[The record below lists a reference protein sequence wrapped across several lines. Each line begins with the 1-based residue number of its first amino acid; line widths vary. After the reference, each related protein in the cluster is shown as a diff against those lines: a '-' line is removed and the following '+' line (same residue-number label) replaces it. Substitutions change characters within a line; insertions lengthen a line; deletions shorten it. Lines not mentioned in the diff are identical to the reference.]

1 MLNINISIKIAEV
14 SQKIL
19 LNRNKDHH
27 LVFFRGTG
35 GFWSSHGF
43 QGERKGD
50 QSSAYA
56 FSTNVLFEQENVI
69 FIEEGS
75 PLRAILLHAAIPQMK
90 INRTVPYK
98 VRWIIVLSTFPT
110 IIQDKRIVV
119 VTCSTDFAQMYIL
132 EAEIVPSTNKRV
144 YRCECYGNQ
153 GSVGTIFKKYSM
165 HHALMA
171 MSLDNMKVTHHLLP
185 YMKKTIPWTSGWG
198 QAILTK

>member
-27 LVFFRGTG
+27 LVFFSEKSSWNLKNVQEPLIIYMLERGEKG
-35 GFWSSHGF
+35 AGRFWSSHGF

-75 PLRAILLHAAIPQMK
+75 PLRAILFHAAIPQMK
-90 INRTVPYK
+90 IKRTVPYK
-98 VRWIIVLSTFPT
+98 VR
-110 IIQDKRIVV
+110 
-119 VTCSTDFAQMYIL
+119 
-132 EAEIVPSTNKRV
+132 
-144 YRCECYGNQ
+144 
-153 GSVGTIFKKYSM
+153 
-165 HHALMA
+165 
-171 MSLDNMKVTHHLLP
+171 
-185 YMKKTIPWTSGWG
+185 
-198 QAILTK
+198 